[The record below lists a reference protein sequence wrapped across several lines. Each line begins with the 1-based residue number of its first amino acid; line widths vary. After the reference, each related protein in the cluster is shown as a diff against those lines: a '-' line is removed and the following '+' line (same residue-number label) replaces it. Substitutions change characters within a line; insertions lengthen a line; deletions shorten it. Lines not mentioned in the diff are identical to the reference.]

1 MFKKFTRIAV
11 VGAAIAASTV
21 GLISSNALAGPPL
34 GPVSVG
40 TASGTDLTVFT
51 MLPPLSS
58 ACTGGASGS
67 PSYRWQT
74 YIVSASV
81 DASTLTYGGAG
92 PNAVAGA
99 FVSPMYDGGGTPVI
113 NQNPAASPLGLITGI
128 PTFSLGV
135 LAGQPGLVN
144 GAYKMGFACT
154 LTGAIENGRYW
165 ETTITISNVTP
176 TSFSYAVGAVPAA
189 PALSL
194 GIGGDQSFS
203 VTNTHVAST
212 PTTTGYTV
220 TAVPGSGPTLT
231 KSFPAGSTSF
241 AFVAADGP
249 VNGQTYAVTATA
261 ANSVGTS
268 PVSNTVSVS
277 PSLSAR
283 PAVTSLTATAGT
295 GPAAGDI
302 ILTWVAPTG
311 PAPTGYSI
319 TSSPALVPAI
329 VTPTVGAGV
338 LTFTVTTDPAIAY
351 TFTVTS
357 LHAAPFTA
365 LSASVG
371 PISSNP
377 DALIIQDI
385 SVTRPPGVLIL
396 TQRCG
401 VNGLIPAEIAS
412 TGFPALPAIPAS
424 ASQTGTSPLLTWP
437 GGAVDPQFGNY
448 PYPAPATYPTHCG
461 INLGTATL
469 VTSGPLSGNY
479 YRADGIINQVTVLD
493 TRDSDPGWTV
503 TGNMSPFATT
513 GDSFSGDFLGWSP
526 FATDDSDPV
535 AGVTT
540 YDQISTNGAFVA
552 PNTVGGLDDGSTL
565 ASAAPGVGLG
575 IATMDARL
583 KLLIPL
589 SANAGAYTGTLTF
602 TVA

>member
-21 GLISSNALAGPPL
+21 GMIPGNALAGPPL
-34 GPVSVG
+34 GVVSVSPD
-40 TASGTDLTVFT
+40 AGTDTTVFT

-58 ACTGGASGS
+58 ACTGGASGT

-81 DASTLTYGGAG
+81 DASALTYGGAG
-92 PNAVAGA
+92 PLPVPGA
-99 FVSPMYDGGGTPVI
+99 FVSPMYDGGGNPV
-113 NQNPAASPLGLITGI
+113 NNMNPAASPLGLITGI

-154 LTGAIENGRYW
+154 LTGALDAGRYW
-165 ETTITISNVTP
+165 ETTITISNVTA

-189 PALSL
+189 PVLSAPTA
-194 GIGGDQSFS
+194 GDQTFS
-203 VTNTHVAST
+203 VTNTHAASA
-212 PTTTGYTV
+212 PTTTGYSV
-220 TAVPGSGPTLT
+220 TAVPGTGPTLT
-231 KSFPAGSTSF
+231 KSFPAGTTSF

-268 PVSNTVSVS
+268 PVSNSVSVS
-277 PSLSAR
+277 PSLSSR

-311 PAPTGYSI
+311 PAPTGYNVV
-319 TSSPALVPAI
+319 SSPALVPPI

-338 LTFTVTTDPAIAY
+338 LTFTVPTDPAIAY
-351 TFTVTS
+351 TFTVTP

-377 DALIIQDI
+377 DALIMQHI

-401 VNGLIPAEIAS
+401 VNGRIPAEIAS
-412 TGFPALPAIPAS
+412 TGFPALPEIPA
-424 ASQTGTSPLLTWP
+424 AGGIGTSPLLTWP
-437 GGAVDPQFGNY
+437 GGANDSRFGNY
-448 PYPAPATYPTHCG
+448 PYPVPATYPTHCG
-461 INLGTATL
+461 IGLGTATL

-552 PNTVGGLDDGSTL
+552 PNTIGGLDDGSTL
-565 ASAAPGVGLG
+565 ASAASGAGLG

-589 SANAGAYTGTLTF
+589 SANAGLYTGTLTF